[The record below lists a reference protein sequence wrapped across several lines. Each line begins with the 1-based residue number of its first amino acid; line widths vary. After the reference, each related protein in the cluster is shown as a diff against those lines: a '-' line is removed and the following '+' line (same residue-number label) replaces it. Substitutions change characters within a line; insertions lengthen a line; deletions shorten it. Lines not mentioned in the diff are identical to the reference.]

1 MRREST
7 TSRRSAY
14 PQGVAAADPDDLLAA
29 GSAALAAGQWAGARA
44 AFEDALAREPT
55 AEAHA
60 GLADV
65 LWWVGETQASVQHHE
80 RAYAA
85 FRHRDD
91 LPNAAMGAVGL
102 YLTYRASL
110 GRTAVAR
117 GWLARAARMVEEAG
131 LAPLAGW
138 VALLLRHAD
147 RVLKGPDPSHAR
159 RSGETTRGEQ
169 LAHDRHD
176 VTLLVDRLEQREAA
190 QVHNVAGPLAV
201 AGETSPGTGL
211 TTQRRSRGEFAAGA

>member
-1 MRREST
+1 M
-7 TSRRSAY
+7 
-14 PQGVAAADPDDLLAA
+14 AAADPDDLLAT
-29 GSAALAAGQWAGARA
+29 GSAALAAGKWAGARA

-102 YLTYRASL
+102 YRWVRGDASIDVLLPDGIGERA
-110 GRTAVAR
+110 G
-117 GWLARAARMVEEAG
+117 AG
-131 LAPLAGW
+131 LLGATSAVNSARPCDWRREHRRDG
-138 VALLLRHAD
+138 
-147 RVLKGPDPSHAR
+147 GPHRGPSAR
-159 RSGETTRGEQ
+159 
-169 LAHDRHD
+169 
-176 VTLLVDRLEQREAA
+176 
-190 QVHNVAGPLAV
+190 
-201 AGETSPGTGL
+201 ETSAL
-211 TTQRRSRGEFAAGA
+211 AAAKERVRESRRRC

>member
-14 PQGVAAADPDDLLAA
+14 PQGVAAADPDDLLAT

-44 AFEDALAREPT
+44 AFGDALAREPT

-117 GWLARAARMVEEAG
+117 GWLARAARA
-131 LAPLAGW
+131 
-138 VALLLRHAD
+138 
-147 RVLKGPDPSHAR
+147 
-159 RSGETTRGEQ
+159 ET
-169 LAHDRHD
+169 
-176 VTLLVDRLEQREAA
+176 
-190 QVHNVAGPLAV
+190 
-201 AGETSPGTGL
+201 
-211 TTQRRSRGEFAAGA
+211 

>member
-1 MRREST
+1 M
-7 TSRRSAY
+7 SRRRVGG
-14 PQGVAAADPDDLLAA
+14 PRTLRGWRQPTPDDLLAT

-91 LPNAAMGAVGL
+91 PG
-102 YLTYRASL
+102 SD
-110 GRTAVAR
+110 
-117 GWLARAARMVEEAG
+117 
-131 LAPLAGW
+131 
-138 VALLLRHAD
+138 LR
-147 RVLKGPDPSHAR
+147 
-159 RSGETTRGEQ
+159 
-169 LAHDRHD
+169 
-176 VTLLVDRLEQREAA
+176 
-190 QVHNVAGPLAV
+190 
-201 AGETSPGTGL
+201 
-211 TTQRRSRGEFAAGA
+211 